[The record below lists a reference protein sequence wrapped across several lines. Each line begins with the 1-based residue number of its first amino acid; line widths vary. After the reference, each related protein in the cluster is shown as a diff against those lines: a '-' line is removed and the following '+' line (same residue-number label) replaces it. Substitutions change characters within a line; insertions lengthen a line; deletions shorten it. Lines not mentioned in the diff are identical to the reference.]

1 MNTHLALAHHTRSLL
16 RHTLLCIG
24 MTALFTPG
32 LLWAQAPAGGTLK
45 GRVFDSN
52 TKKPV
57 TSASILVLSNQKM
70 VVTDRE
76 GRFSLRLKTGSFEV
90 QVSHPE
96 FETTYLN
103 VAINSGDITELE
115 VPMIEALASFGEE
128 LVVLGSRAARTALE
142 TPVPVDV
149 MHGDDLKATGL
160 VETSRM
166 LQFLAP
172 SFNFSSSTISD
183 GTDIV
188 RPSTLRGLGPDQTLV
203 LVNGKR
209 RHSSALV
216 HVNGSVGR
224 GTAGVDL
231 NAIPGSA
238 IERIEILRDGAS
250 AQYGSDAIAG
260 VINLI
265 LKDDLGTSIDLNAGQ
280 TYESDGETLTGS
292 VNHGW
297 KIGERGY
304 LNLTGEF
311 RDRGATNRAGLDPR
325 QQYPNLPD
333 GSADPREATFDRL
346 NHRYGDA
353 DSENLGLF
361 LNASFPIGVDSE
373 IYLFGGVTQR
383 EGESGGFYRRAL
395 DDRNVPEIYPDGF
408 LPLINTTV
416 DDQSLSIGYKTFISN
431 WVLDVSATTGGNSF
445 EFDIANSVNVS
456 LGTASPTEAFA
467 GSLEF
472 NQTTLGLDLFGT
484 MDVGRP
490 LNLAFGLEWRQDN
503 YQIGAGET
511 ASYVDGGVPTASGGR
526 AAPGIQVFPGFRP
539 ANEVDEDRDNVA
551 VYGELETNLSDALLV
566 SLAGRFEDYSDFGNN
581 FSGKLAF
588 RYSANK
594 NLAFR
599 LSAST
604 GFRAPSLHQSFFNNT
619 STQFVLDQASGE
631 LVPFEVGTFRNN
643 DAVTQA
649 FGIPK
654 LEEETSTNLS
664 GGFTWKPRRNLSI
677 TADVYQIDIDDRIV
691 ISGQF
696 QASADPQI
704 AAILEPFGVSAAQFF
719 TNAVDTETEGGDLV
733 ISYGFGVGEAAR
745 LRLTAAAN
753 WNDTQVVGQ
762 VRTPEQLRDFGSVLF
777 DRIER
782 ERIETAQPR
791 SHISL
796 AATYELRRCAITMRA
811 NRFGSVKTVESAS
824 DPSTDQVFAAK
835 TLVDLDFT
843 YRFGDQLTWSLGAN
857 NLFDVFP
864 DENNAALSF
873 NGIFVYPRRTAPFGF
888 NGGSYYTRLS
898 FVF

>member
-1 MNTHLALAHHTRSLL
+1 MHQPQPLSHLTHRIFGAVWRLLPALLLLAPAHGFAQDGAS
-16 RHTLLCIG
+16 
-24 MTALFTPG
+24 G
-32 LLWAQAPAGGTLK
+32 LLK
-45 GRVFDSN
+45 GMVRDAN
-52 TKKPV
+52 TKNAV
-57 TSASILVLSNQKM
+57 SGANIVVINNQKI
-70 VVTDRE
+70 VVSDRN
-76 GRFSLRLKTGSFEV
+76 GSFSLRLKGGTY
-90 QVSHPE
+90 QLMVSHPD

-103 VAINSGDITELE
+103 TDIAAGGTRELD
-115 VPMIEALASFGEE
+115 VHMIASLANFGEE

-149 MHGDDLKATGL
+149 MHAEELKATGM

-172 SFNFSSSTISD
+172 SFNFSTSTISD

-209 RHSSALV
+209 RHAGALV

-231 NAIPGSA
+231 NAIPGAA

-265 LKDDLGTSIDLNAGQ
+265 LKNDIGTSFDINAGQ
-280 TYESDGETLTGS
+280 TYEEDGETLTGS

-297 KIGERGY
+297 RIGERGF

-311 RDRGATNRAGLDPR
+311 RDRAATNRAGLDPR
-325 QQYPNLPD
+325 PQYPALPD
-333 GSADPREATFDRL
+333 GSPDPREQSFDRL

-361 LNASFPIGVDSE
+361 VNASFPIGIDSE
-373 IYLFGGVTQR
+373 IYLFGGITER

-395 DDRNVPEIYPDGF
+395 DNRNVPEIYPDGF

-416 DDQSLSIGYKTFISN
+416 DDQSLSIGYKTLINN
-431 WVLDVSATTGGNSF
+431 WVLDISATTGGNSF
-445 EFDIANSVNVS
+445 DFDINNSVNVS
-456 LGTASPTEAFA
+456 LGAASPTEAFA

-472 NQTTLGLDLFGT
+472 NQTTLGADLFGT
-484 MDVGRP
+484 VDFGRP
-490 LNLAFGLEWRQDN
+490 VNLAFGFEWREDS

-511 ASYVDGGVPTASGGR
+511 ASWIDGGVPNQAGGR

-539 ANEVDEDRDNVA
+539 GNEVDADRDNIA
-551 VYGELETNLSDALLV
+551 VYGELETNLSEPLLV

-588 RYSANK
+588 RYSAHK

-599 LSAST
+599 TSAST

-619 STQFVLDQASGE
+619 STQFVTDEVSNE

-643 DAVTQA
+643 DPVTQA
-649 FGIPK
+649 FGIPELK
-654 LEEETSTNLS
+654 EETSVNLS
-664 GGFTWKPRRNLSI
+664 AGFTWKPSRNLSI
-677 TADVYQIDIDDRIV
+677 TADMYQIDIDDRIV

-704 AAILEPFGVSAAQFF
+704 AALLEPFDVSAAQFF
-719 TNAVDTETEGGDLV
+719 TNAVDTETQGGDLV
-733 ISYGFGVGEAAR
+733 IAYGFDLGEEKR

-753 WNDTQVVGQ
+753 WNDTQVVGEPQ
-762 VRTPEQLRDFGSVLF
+762 TPAELEGFGSTLF
-777 DRIER
+777 NRIER

-791 SHISL
+791 SQISL
-796 AATYELRRCAITMRA
+796 TAAYEVKQLTITARA
-811 NRFGSVKTVESAS
+811 NRFGSVKTVESAA
-824 DPSTDQVFAAK
+824 DPSRDQVFGAK
-835 TLVDLDFT
+835 TLVDLDLSL
-843 YRFGDQLTWSLGAN
+843 RFGHHLTWSLGAN
-857 NLFDVFP
+857 NLFDTYP
-864 DENNAALSF
+864 DENNPGLSF

-888 NGGSYYTRLS
+888 NGGSFYTRLS
-898 FVF
+898 YLF